1 MDYAIDLIKGN
12 LSKTDNE
19 IVFSN
24 QLIYN
29 FIDYTDVK
37 DTTIKN
43 YITDLKPFFSYLRDN
58 DIKQPTNKD
67 IRNYKKYLMS
77 LNLTAGTKQQ

>member
-43 YITDLKPFFSYLRDN
+43 YITDLKPFFSYFVVSYCPVF
-58 DIKQPTNKD
+58 K
-67 IRNYKKYLMS
+67 
-77 LNLTAGTKQQ
+77 

>member
-37 DTTIKN
+37 DTTIMIL
-43 YITDLKPFFSYLRDN
+43 YHF
-58 DIKQPTNKD
+58 
-67 IRNYKKYLMS
+67 
-77 LNLTAGTKQQ
+77 